1 MKILEDKI
9 RAEGVVLPGD
19 ILKVDNFLN
28 HQIDTSF
35 VRLIAS
41 EFGRIFY
48 GTGINKIM
56 TVEASGIAIAY
67 ATSQYFNDAPVVYA
81 KKGAVSTMSKDVY
94 SADVHSYTHN
104 NDYKLNVA
112 KKFLSKNDRI
122 LIIDD
127 FLANGCALQ
136 GLISI
141 VQQAGASLEGIGI
154 AVEKG
159 FQQGGRVIRN
169 LGYRLESLAIVE
181 SMDAQTGE
189 IVFREQDENQA
200 GEKIL

>member
-112 KKFLSKNDRI
+112 KKFLSKDDRI

-127 FLANGCALQ
+127 FLATGEALNGLTQ
-136 GLISI
+136 I
-141 VQQAGASLEGIGI
+141 VEESGATIVGCGVV
-154 AVEKG
+154 VEKAY
-159 FQQGGRVIRN
+159 QNGGKLIRDK
-169 LGYRLESLAIVE
+169 GYQVVSLARVAAMSDDGQIE
-181 SMDAQTGE
+181 FED
-189 IVFREQDENQA
+189 
-200 GEKIL
+200 

>member
-67 ATSQYFNDAPVVYA
+67 ATSQDFNDAPVVYA

-127 FLANGCALQ
+127 FLATGEALNGLTQ
-136 GLISI
+136 I
-141 VQQAGASLEGIGI
+141 VEESGATIVGCGVV
-154 AVEKG
+154 VEKAY
-159 FQQGGRVIRN
+159 QNGGKLIRDK
-169 LGYRLESLAIVE
+169 GYQVVSLARVTAMSDDGQIE
-181 SMDAQTGE
+181 FED
-189 IVFREQDENQA
+189 
-200 GEKIL
+200 

>member
-112 KKFLSKNDRI
+112 KKFLSKDDRI

-127 FLANGCALQ
+127 FLATGEALNGLTQ
-136 GLISI
+136 I
-141 VQQAGASLEGIGI
+141 VEESGATIVGCGVV
-154 AVEKG
+154 VEKAY
-159 FQQGGRVIRN
+159 QNGGKLIRDK
-169 LGYRLESLAIVE
+169 GYKVVSLARVTAMSDDGQIE
-181 SMDAQTGE
+181 FED
-189 IVFREQDENQA
+189 
-200 GEKIL
+200 

>member
-127 FLANGCALQ
+127 FLATGEALNGLTQ
-136 GLISI
+136 I
-141 VQQAGASLEGIGI
+141 VEESGATIVGCGVV
-154 AVEKG
+154 VEKAY
-159 FQQGGRVIRN
+159 QNGGKLIRDK
-169 LGYRLESLAIVE
+169 GYQVVSLARVTAMSDDGQIE
-181 SMDAQTGE
+181 FED
-189 IVFREQDENQA
+189 
-200 GEKIL
+200 

>member
-127 FLANGCALQ
+127 FLATGEALNGLTQ
-136 GLISI
+136 I
-141 VQQAGASLEGIGI
+141 VEESGATIVGCGVV
-154 AVEKG
+154 VEKAY
-159 FQQGGRVIRN
+159 QNGGKLIRDK
-169 LGYRLESLAIVE
+169 GYQVVSLARVTAM
-181 SMDAQTGE
+181 SDDG
-189 IVFREQDENQA
+189 
-200 GEKIL
+200 KIEFED